1 MAGFNTRL
9 VHQPR
14 QDDNQ
19 TGAVAVPVYKAT
31 TFAYPKIGAEVK
43 YDYSRSGNPTRNAV
57 EEQLAGLEGG
67 DRAFVFASGMAAIH
81 AALAIF
87 AAGDHIVIGDQ
98 IYGGTFRI
106 VYQYFKDRGLEFT
119 AVDTRDL
126 AAVEKAIQLNTK
138 AVYFEPVTNPLLQVT
153 PVSGIAKLA
162 HEHGILAITD
172 NTFLSPYLLRPLEYG
187 ADLVV
192 HSATKYLAGH
202 SDVSAGAVIA
212 KGQELADRV
221 YFVQNAIG
229 GILSPE
235 DSNELARG
243 IKTLSLRLDRQMENV
258 QAIIGFLK
266 KQTGIAK
273 IYYPGDP
280 DLAGY
285 DDLRK
290 EAKGAGG
297 VFSCELDN
305 DIYDPVVFVN
315 SLQLFSLAVS
325 LGAVESL
332 VELPSKMSH
341 AELSEEE
348 QLAAGIKPGLIR
360 FAVGI
365 EDEDDLIADINQA
378 LAKAKR

>member
-14 QDDNQ
+14 QNDNQ

-31 TFAYPKIGAEVK
+31 TFAYPKIGAQVK

-57 EEQLAGLEGG
+57 EEQLASLEGG

-81 AALAIF
+81 AALGIF

-126 AAVEKAIQLNTK
+126 AAVEKAIQPNTK
-138 AVYFEPVTNPLLQVT
+138 AIYFEPVTNPLLQVT
-153 PVSGIAKLA
+153 PVSGIAQLA

-202 SDVSAGAVIA
+202 SDVSAWAGIA
-212 KGQELADRV
+212 KGEELADRV

-235 DSNELARG
+235 DS
-243 IKTLSLRLDRQMENV
+243 S
-258 QAIIGFLK
+258 
-266 KQTGIAK
+266 
-273 IYYPGDP
+273 
-280 DLAGY
+280 
-285 DDLRK
+285 
-290 EAKGAGG
+290 
-297 VFSCELDN
+297 
-305 DIYDPVVFVN
+305 
-315 SLQLFSLAVS
+315 
-325 LGAVESL
+325 
-332 VELPSKMSH
+332 
-341 AELSEEE
+341 
-348 QLAAGIKPGLIR
+348 
-360 FAVGI
+360 
-365 EDEDDLIADINQA
+365 
-378 LAKAKR
+378 

>member
-57 EEQLAGLEGG
+57 EEQLVSLEGG
-67 DRAFVFASGMAAIH
+67 DRAFAFASGMAAIH

-87 AAGDHIVIGDQ
+87 EAGDHIVIGDQ

-126 AAVEKAIQLNTK
+126 AAVEKAIQPNTK

-153 PVSGIAKLA
+153 PVEGIAKLA

-212 KGQELADRV
+212 KGEELADRV

-229 GILSPE
+229 GDFI
-235 DSNELARG
+235 
-243 IKTLSLRLDRQMENV
+243 
-258 QAIIGFLK
+258 
-266 KQTGIAK
+266 TG
-273 IYYPGDP
+273 
-280 DLAGY
+280 
-285 DDLRK
+285 
-290 EAKGAGG
+290 
-297 VFSCELDN
+297 
-305 DIYDPVVFVN
+305 
-315 SLQLFSLAVS
+315 
-325 LGAVESL
+325 
-332 VELPSKMSH
+332 
-341 AELSEEE
+341 
-348 QLAAGIKPGLIR
+348 R
-360 FAVGI
+360 F
-365 EDEDDLIADINQA
+365 Q
-378 LAKAKR
+378 

>member
-43 YDYSRSGNPTRNAV
+43 YDYSRSDNPTRNAV
-57 EEQLAGLEGG
+57 EEQLASLEGG

-87 AAGDHIVIGDQ
+87 EAGDHIVIGDQ

-106 VYQYFKDRGLEFT
+106 VYQYFKDRGLDFT

-126 AAVEKAIQLNTK
+126 AAVEKAIQPNTK
-138 AVYFEPVTNPLLQVT
+138 AIYFEPVTNPLLQVT
-153 PVSGIAKLA
+153 PVEGIAKLA

-212 KGQELADRV
+212 KGAELAKRV

-258 QAIIGFLK
+258 LAIIAFLK
-266 KQTGIAK
+266 KQAGIDK

-285 DDLRK
+285 EELSK
-290 EAKGAGG
+290 EATGAGG
-297 VFSCELDN
+297 VFSCELD
-305 DIYDPVVFVN
+305 DEVYDPVVFVN
-315 SLQLFSLAVS
+315 SLQLFNLAVS

-365 EDEDDLIADINQA
+365 EDAADLIADIDQA
-378 LAKAKR
+378 LEKAKR